1 MYKLFSTLLATALL
15 QGCGSDNSENEFDGT
30 YAVGG
35 SITGLT
41 GDITLSINGTYETFT
56 NNGEFIAETRVN
68 DTESYSVL
76 IVSSSNDL
84 DCDVINNTGISSD
97 VDISTVEVNCDAN
110 AFNAYHLN
118 GLAFNVEQPSV
129 ITFAF
134 HLVDRYTELA
144 LDNLTN
150 TNISQYINVLED
162 NSPVSSSESFLEI
175 EQVND
180 FDAQY
185 TTVFAIDIS
194 SSLTKEE
201 LQQIV
206 DTIKGAIVDP
216 ITNESKLT
224 ANQYI
229 SLLTFD
235 SEVSTLIEQSKNLTN
250 LLTALDSIEIGGN
263 STNLNGAI
271 KTGSELWENEISLEQ
286 ISYGSLIVFT
296 DGKDSS
302 QIVTEADALEA
313 TQGKDI
319 YFIAIG
325 DDIDTSK
332 LAVFTSVNNIF
343 AESNFDELS
352 DVLADT
358 FTRVKTYEDG
368 LYILSYAS
376 PIRSGK
382 HELTIEA
389 KDDYTCDFAVN
400 DEEEFQMSTNGNL
413 TNCTDSEKH
422 TFDASDFSDVETSLS
437 IVGTADALL
446 TSTTFTAKVRWY
458 NETPEYKWQ
467 VKTCTGVLTYDISD
481 DEQSITFERTSET
494 LAAAL
499 VTVTDNNSALSAES
513 YVILATSEDDITSFY
528 KNKSNLQCN

>member
-1 MYKLFSTLLATALL
+1 MYKLFSTLLVAALL
-15 QGCGSDNSENEFDGT
+15 LGCDSDDSGEEFPGT
-30 YAVGG
+30 YSVGG
-35 SITGLT
+35 SITGLS

-56 NNGEFIAETRVN
+56 DNGEFTAQTRITDSEN
-68 DTESYSVL
+68 YSVL

-84 DCDVINNTGISSD
+84 NCSITNNTGTSNID
-97 VDISTVEVNCDAN
+97 VDSIEISCNGTD
-110 AFNAYHLN
+110 FSAYHLN
-118 GLAFNVEQPSV
+118 GLAFNVEEPSV

-150 TNISQYINVLED
+150 DNISQYINVLED
-162 NSPVSSSESFLEI
+162 GSAVSPSESFLEI
-175 EQVND
+175 EQVKD
-180 FDAQY
+180 FNAQY

-194 SSLTKEE
+194 SSLAKEE
-201 LQQIV
+201 LQQII
-206 DTIKGAIVDP
+206 DTIKDAIVDP

-229 SLLTFD
+229 SLITFD
-235 SEVSTLIEQSKNLTN
+235 STVTTLIEQSQNTTN
-250 LLTALDSIEIGGN
+250 LLAALTAVEIGGN

-271 KTGSELWENEISLEQ
+271 KTGSELWENEISLEK

-296 DGKDSS
+296 DGEDSS
-302 QIVTEADALEA
+302 QIVSEADALEA

-325 DDIDTSK
+325 DNTDTSK

-343 AESNFDELS
+343 TESNFDELS
-352 DVLADT
+352 DVLTET
-358 FTRVKTYEDG
+358 FTRVETYEDG

-400 DEEEFQMSTNGNL
+400 DEEEFQMSSNGNL
-413 TNCTDSEKH
+413 TNCADSENY
-422 TFDASDFSDVETSLS
+422 TFDASNFSDVDTSLS
-437 IVGTADALL
+437 IIGTADTLL
-446 TSTTFTAKVRWY
+446 DITTFTAKVRWY
-458 NETPEYKWQ
+458 NETPEYNWQ
-467 VKTCTGVLTYDISD
+467 VETCTGVLTYDVSD
-481 DEQSITFERTSET
+481 DEQSITFERTSDT
-494 LAAAL
+494 VAAAL
-499 VTVTDNNSALSAES
+499 ITVTENNSSLSAES
-513 YVILATSEDDITSFY
+513 YVILATSEEDITWFY
-528 KNKSNLQCN
+528 KTKNQLQCN